1 MGEGAAAGARDAKG
15 ERDETGGETAARDE
29 GGGAERK
36 EPRDES
42 GAVDGETAR
51 RPAITAS

>member
-1 MGEGAAAGARDAKG
+1 MKEQQQEPETRK

-36 EPRDES
+36 EPREES
-42 GAVDGETAR
+42 GAVGGETAR
-51 RPAITAS
+51 RPAIIAS

>member
-36 EPRDES
+36 EPREGS

-51 RPAITAS
+51 RPAIIAS